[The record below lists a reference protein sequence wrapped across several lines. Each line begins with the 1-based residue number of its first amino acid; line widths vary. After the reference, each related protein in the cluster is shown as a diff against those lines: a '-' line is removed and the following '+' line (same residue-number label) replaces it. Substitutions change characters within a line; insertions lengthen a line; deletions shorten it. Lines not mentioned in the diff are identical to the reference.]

1 MFIKTFPLKK
11 ILKTVVE
18 EGLAIKWLMCEFYCD
33 FGQSLMKDLQ
43 SEERI
48 QG

>member
-1 MFIKTFPLKK
+1 MFIKAFPLKK
-11 ILKTVVE
+11 ILKIVIE
-18 EGLAIKWLMCEFYCD
+18 EGLAIKLLTFEFYCD